1 MTDAPTPEDEAN
13 LSAGPPAE
21 VAEIIV
27 EYVVPAG
34 AYGSIVADDGLAAYL
49 REPAIL
55 AEAVPAPAPE
65 SPGAI
70 AAVHALGD
78 SLGKRLDALQALFER
93 EARAE
98 STRERVVDRLHAELQ
113 EYKQDLL
120 LKVLR
125 PVFVDL
131 IQLHDDIGKMAAAG
145 ADDAMPSIQQGIE
158 DILYRQGVEP
168 FAVEAAAFDPRL
180 QRAVSTVATDDP
192 ALNKTV
198 ATRLRKGFR
207 AGEKVIRPE
216 VVAVYA
222 AKK

>member
-1 MTDAPTPEDEAN
+1 MSGDEEQEIPMDLGDVAYI
-13 LSAGPPAE
+13 LPAE
-21 VAEIIV
+21 P
-27 EYVVPAG
+27 YG
-34 AYGSIVADDGLAAYL
+34 AIVADDGLAGLA
-49 REPAIL
+49 EPPIL
-55 AEAVPAPAPE
+55 ADISPAPTPE

-70 AAVHALGD
+70 AAIRDLGD
-78 SLGKRLDALQALFER
+78 SLGKRLDALQSLFER

-98 STRERVVDRLHAELQ
+98 SSRERVVDRLHAELQ

-145 ADDAMPSIQQGIE
+145 ADGAMAPVQQGIE

-180 QRAVSTVATDDP
+180 QRAVSTVPTDDP

-198 ATRLRKGFR
+198 AARLRKGFR

-216 VVAVYA
+216 VVAVFA